1 MTFEPRVL
9 AVNKGGTGQSSYT
22 NGQIL
27 IGNNTG
33 NTLTK
38 ATLTGTTNQ
47 LVVTNGAGSIRLSLP
62 QDIATISSPSFSSL
76 TLSNAGNTAVEI
88 FANGASAAVSAAN
101 TGRIRYNSTTQTFQ
115 VSTNTGAYEDL
126 LPAAGSTSISGVL
139 KIWSQGQIVG
149 PSNTTTETSLITPGS
164 VNLTLPANFLR
175 VGTNLRVKLVG
186 SYSTA
191 VLNRSAT
198 LRIKLG
204 ASVYPHAIIPTYVA
218 GSLGFNYEFILGID
232 TAGVGGSGWYDFKF
246 TQYLIA
252 SGAVLGESTNGLA
265 SENTTISKTIDVTWQ
280 WDTADPSNT
289 LSLTNLT
296 IEALR

>member
-1 MTFEPRVL
+1 MKFEPRVL

-101 TGRIRYNSTTQTFQ
+101 TGRIKYIFQTKH
-115 VSTNTGAYEDL
+115 
-126 LPAAGSTSISGVL
+126 LPL
-139 KIWSQGQIVG
+139 KIRALLKPVFQQKENGVR
-149 PSNTTTETSLITPGS
+149 EIT
-164 VNLTLPANFLR
+164 
-175 VGTNLRVKLVG
+175 
-186 SYSTA
+186 
-191 VLNRSAT
+191 
-198 LRIKLG
+198 
-204 ASVYPHAIIPTYVA
+204 
-218 GSLGFNYEFILGID
+218 
-232 TAGVGGSGWYDFKF
+232 
-246 TQYLIA
+246 
-252 SGAVLGESTNGLA
+252 
-265 SENTTISKTIDVTWQ
+265 
-280 WDTADPSNT
+280 
-289 LSLTNLT
+289 
-296 IEALR
+296 

>member
-115 VSTNTGAYEDL
+115 VSTNTGAYSDI
-126 LPAAGSTSISGVL
+126 LPSTGSTSVTGVI
-139 KIWSQGQIVG
+139 KIWSQGQITG

-164 VNLTLPANFLR
+164 GNLTLPANFLG
-175 VGTNLRVKLVG
+175 VGTTIRVRLAGTFTTAALNRNATLRVK
-186 SYSTA
+186 
-191 VLNRSAT
+191 
-198 LRIKLG
+198 IG
-204 ASVYPHAIIPTYVA
+204 ASTYSHAIIPNQPVGTGV
-218 GSLGFNYEFILGID
+218 FNHDFLIGID
-232 TAGVGGSGWYDFKF
+232 TAGVGGTGWYTFMF
-246 TQYLIA
+246 TQYELAIV
-252 SGAVLGESTNGLA
+252 AVAGQADAGSA
-265 SENTTISKTIDVTWQ
+265 AQNTTIANLINVTWQ
-280 WDTADPSNT
+280 WGQQ
-289 LSLTNLT
+289 
-296 IEALR
+296 I